1 MKLLLLRQRSE
12 MDRPTDSISV
22 SPVCDVTGRYP
33 IFRRIGAVAIPA
45 RPARPARPPRNEAA
59 AASSFLGLERQREG
73 GLHDLLVK

>member
-45 RPARPARPPRNEAA
+45 RSARPARREMKRRRPARF
-59 AASSFLGLERQREG
+59 SDWSGRQREG
-73 GLHDLLVK
+73 DLHDLLVK